1 MEKKTL
7 LDEIGALSLGLLIN
21 DVKRD
26 SKKAIETL
34 EKSG

>member
-7 LDEIGALSLGLLIN
+7 FDGLGLLIN